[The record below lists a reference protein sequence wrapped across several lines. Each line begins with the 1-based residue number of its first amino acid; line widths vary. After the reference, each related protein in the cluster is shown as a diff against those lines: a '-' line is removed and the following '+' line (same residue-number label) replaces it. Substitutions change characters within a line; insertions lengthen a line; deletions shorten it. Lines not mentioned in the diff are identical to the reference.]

1 MTQEQP
7 CGAKASRRKRKRLL
21 LPPQQDWQG
30 NPKMEKPQRMQS
42 AECQRHR
49 PEAKGRKRMVRKSFK
64 EVMKDDVNNTFMNVD
79 EFADTHTV
87 DGKEMPVLVDDNEI
101 IEREKKMKS
110 NMDGVYVKQKL
121 IYVKADDF
129 GPLPA
134 IGRQIVFD
142 GKRYMVTDSTDEGGV
157 YTITMEANRTK

>member
-1 MTQEQP
+1 
-7 CGAKASRRKRKRLL
+7 
-21 LPPQQDWQG
+21 
-30 NPKMEKPQRMQS
+30 
-42 AECQRHR
+42 
-49 PEAKGRKRMVRKSFK
+49 MVRKSFK

-79 EFADTHTV
+79 EFADMHTV
-87 DGKEMPVLVDDNEI
+87 DGKEIPVLVDDNEI

-129 GPLPA
+129 GPLPV

>member
-1 MTQEQP
+1 
-7 CGAKASRRKRKRLL
+7 
-21 LPPQQDWQG
+21 
-30 NPKMEKPQRMQS
+30 
-42 AECQRHR
+42 
-49 PEAKGRKRMVRKSFK
+49 MVRKSFK

-79 EFADTHTV
+79 EFADMHTV
-87 DGKEMPVLVDDNEI
+87 DGKEIPVLVDDNEI
-101 IEREKKMKS
+101 IEREKK
-110 NMDGVYVKQKL
+110 KL

-129 GPLPA
+129 GSLPA

>member
-1 MTQEQP
+1 
-7 CGAKASRRKRKRLL
+7 
-21 LPPQQDWQG
+21 
-30 NPKMEKPQRMQS
+30 
-42 AECQRHR
+42 
-49 PEAKGRKRMVRKSFK
+49 MVRKSFK

-79 EFADTHTV
+79 EFADMHTV
-87 DGKEMPVLVDDNEI
+87 DGKEIPVLVDDNEI

-134 IGRQIVFD
+134 VGRQIVFD
-142 GKRYMVTDSTDEGGV
+142 EKRYMVTDSTDEDGV